1 MGSRAA
7 KLIAVDL
14 RHVRP
19 VKPLRFPSSS
29 SEWDMPQSG
38 RHHRMCELMYQVLV
52 AAVGPAHTVGGDQFV
67 YYDASAPR
75 RCVAPDAFVKL
86 GVPAHH
92 PDVWRAWL
100 QGAPEVC
107 VEILSPSDSAEK
119 LTFAEKLRRYAALGT
134 RELVVF
140 NSDAKHGKR
149 LRVWD
154 RVRDDFIERVVLRE
168 STPCTV
174 LERVSYVVAKDAE
187 LGDVLRAEKDGELIL
202 TALEQRSRELALRD
216 RELAAR
222 ERELAAREREL
233 AELRRHVRQVAQTK
247 RKTKK

>member
-7 KLIAVDL
+7 KLMAVEL

-19 VKPLRFPSSS
+19 VKPLRFPSSN

-67 YYDASAPR
+67 YYDASSPR
-75 RCVAPDAFVKL
+75 RCLAPDAFVKL

-92 PDVWRAWL
+92 PDVWRAWQ

-140 NSDAKHGKR
+140 NADAKRGKR

-168 STPCTV
+168 SAPSTV
-174 LERVSYVVAKDAE
+174 LEGMSYMVTKDAE
-187 LGDVLRAEKDGELIL
+187 LGDVLRAEKKGELVL
-202 TALEQRSRELALRD
+202 TALEQRTRELEARD

-222 ERELAAREREL
+222 DREIAD
-233 AELRRHVRQVAQTK
+233 LRRQVSVTK
-247 RKTKK
+247 RRAKK